1 MMHPTK
7 IGQMMTIPAG
17 AKTIGLPG
25 FTLWFDQEGILC
37 ALSNKVPML
46 RLEEVKE
53 VVALLKGY
61 LGDQKKVCMLL
72 DVTHSS
78 ETNRE
83 VRDFAAAELPK
94 ITKAIAIVSHSALGK
109 MLANLFFSLN
119 SQPYPVRYFT
129 DETEARAWLK
139 QYL

>member
-1 MMHPTK
+1 
-7 IGQMMTIPAG
+7 
-17 AKTIGLPG
+17 
-25 FTLWFDQEGILC
+25 
-37 ALSNKVPML
+37 
-46 RLEEVKE
+46 
-53 VVALLKGY
+53 
-61 LGDQKKVCMLL
+61 MLL

-83 VRDFAAAELPK
+83 VRDFAAEELPK

-129 DETEARAWLK
+129 DEPEARAWLK